1 MATMTMPLEETASL
15 FRRALQAGPVEAT
28 IKAFQSRMT
37 ACIDVGGQRFKP
49 PRRWAQGRS
58 DRGARAPDVAP
69 DRGQRRIR
77 ATNSH
82 ILCSTHAV
90 L

>member
-1 MATMTMPLEETASL
+1 MATRIMPWEEKAVLS
-15 FRRALQAGPVEAT
+15 RKALQASPVEAT
-28 IKAFQSRMT
+28 IKAFQSRLT
-37 ACIDVGGQRFKP
+37 ACIDVGGQRFKL

-69 DRGQRRIR
+69 ARSQRRIR
-77 ATNSH
+77 ATDAHNA
-82 ILCSTHAV
+82 CTMNAV